1 MYKDYVDPEFTW
13 SNFTV
18 EEQAKVIV
26 APRSNNLLDT
36 TRVRGGTGRRGG
48 GCGASVCVWEGG
60 GQGGVAAT
68 GRGGLGMNCM
78 VWGMVCGG
86 RREGL
91 HAPQPPAIKSCPVS

>member
-48 GCGASVCVWEGG
+48 GLRGKCVCVGG
-60 GQGGVAAT
+60 GGG
-68 GRGGLGMNCM
+68 REE
-78 VWGMVCGG
+78 WR
-86 RREGL
+86 RREGAGL
-91 HAPQPPAIKSCPVS
+91 G